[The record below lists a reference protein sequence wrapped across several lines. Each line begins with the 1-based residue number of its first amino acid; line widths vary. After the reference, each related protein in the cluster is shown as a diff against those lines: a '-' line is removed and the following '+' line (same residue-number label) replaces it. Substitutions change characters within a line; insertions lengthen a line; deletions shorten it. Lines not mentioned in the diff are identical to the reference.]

1 MEEKNFFNSA
11 NAVNENVNVA
21 NATSENNNVVNAT
34 SNESKKKTAKKMKLN
49 ESIRKRVFKN
59 GEYKTDKFKIE
70 EIDETI
76 SILNGLRAAIIAFNE
91 DKNTDKLVAYA
102 KKLNMKESEIEKAF
116 GRLLT
121 NSIAA

>member
-1 MEEKNFFNSA
+1 MTETINFNSA
-11 NAVNENVNVA
+11 NAVSETINVA

-70 EIDETI
+70 EIENTI
-76 SILNGLRAAIIAFNE
+76 AILNEYRTALIDSNKE
-91 DKNTDKLVAYA
+91 KNVNKLIAYA
-102 KKLNMKESEIEKAF
+102 QKLKVSKQEFEKAAEQY
-116 GRLLT
+116 LAME
-121 NSIAA
+121 IAA